1 MIETKKVIVVMPAY
15 NAEATLEQTIAD
27 IPFKCVDELLLVDD
41 ASKDNTVALAKR
53 IAERHPALML
63 STLSGEQGRIPFNVI
78 SLEQNRGYGGNQ
90 KNCYAAALAR
100 GADIVVML
108 HPDYQYDPKLITY
121 FVGFIRDGYFDVML
135 GSRIRSRQEALNG
148 GMPLYKYYANR
159 LLTLI
164 ENIASGRNLSEWHT
178 GMRAYTKAVLENVD
192 FESFSDDFIFDT
204 QMLFAVIARGYAI
217 GDIPVPV
224 RYFAEASSINFK
236 RSARYGMLTLFETG
250 KFVAK
255 RLGRVMRY
263 ICAGVAAVLT
273 NLSVYVLLLK
283 LSGLHYV
290 SAALLGFFA
299 GALVSFTLHKYWTF
313 KECTLKNIHYQLGV
327 YVALI
332 TLNAGINAGLL
343 AGLVYVHFSPL
354 AANIISN
361 ALVALW
367 SFFAFKHLAFAHKTT

>member
-164 ENIASGRNLSEWHT
+164 ENIAEICLSGTQACAHILKRFSRTLILNRFQMTLFSTLKCSLLSLI
-178 GMRAYTKAVLENVD
+178 G
-192 FESFSDDFIFDT
+192 DT
-204 QMLFAVIARGYAI
+204 QSGTYLCRCVILQKHRQLILKEVLGMECLLF
-217 GDIPVPV
+217 
-224 RYFAEASSINFK
+224 
-236 RSARYGMLTLFETG
+236 
-250 KFVAK
+250 
-255 RLGRVMRY
+255 
-263 ICAGVAAVLT
+263 
-273 NLSVYVLLLK
+273 LK
-283 LSGLHYV
+283 QESL
-290 SAALLGFFA
+290 
-299 GALVSFTLHKYWTF
+299 
-313 KECTLKNIHYQLGV
+313 
-327 YVALI
+327 
-332 TLNAGINAGLL
+332 
-343 AGLVYVHFSPL
+343 
-354 AANIISN
+354 
-361 ALVALW
+361 
-367 SFFAFKHLAFAHKTT
+367 